1 MKRLNKQKLIISLGL
16 GLVLATPLAAYAA
29 TSEAP
34 AAQAIRA
41 FCCQAVGV
49 STDNGNASTTAVT
62 IDNSTPQSGNSCC
75 KPQANTNANSCCNP
89 NNIKNGQTTN
99 N

>member
-1 MKRLNKQKLIISLGL
+1 MKRLNKQKLVISLGL
-16 GLVLATPLAAYAA
+16 GLVLATPIAAYAA

-41 FCCQAVGV
+41 FCCQAVGA
-49 STDNGNASTTAVT
+49 STDSGSASATALT

-75 KPQANTNANSCCNP
+75 NPANVQ
-89 NNIKNGQTTN
+89 NGQTTN